1 LCLWVAQRQG
11 RPLACRATATAGYRR
26 DDSIRGE
33 DVAALD
39 PRVAASD
46 GEVGHVDVADDRRAR
61 EDLRLFRAW
70 VNEGDRRARATLIER
85 FLPLAR
91 SLARRYQRGTEPL
104 EDLVQ
109 VASVALVKAIDRYD
123 PARGCAFSSFAV
135 PTISGELKRHFRDQ
149 TWIVRPPRGIQETT
163 LRVEG
168 ALSRLSQQLDRA
180 PTTSELA
187 AAVGVDDEQI
197 LEAMQARSARGAL
210 SLHAPQGDPGDAC
223 ALEDTIGAE
232 DEGIERAEVRA
243 ELDRLMTAVSPR
255 AQAIL
260 RMRYEEDMTQAQ
272 IGEVIGVS
280 QMQVSRILRQTIAKL
295 RAASEQDV
303 TDDAAPAAPTRSHP
317 PAMAR
322 RPAPAAVA

>member
-1 LCLWVAQRQG
+1 VPGHA
-11 RPLACRATATAGYRR
+11 
-26 DDSIRGE
+26 
-33 DVAALD
+33 D
-39 PRVAASD
+39 P
-46 GEVGHVDVADDRRAR
+46 VDPRRAR

-70 VNEGDRRARATLIER
+70 VDKGDRRARAQLIER

-91 SLARRYQRGTEPL
+91 SLARRYQRGSEPL

-168 ALSRLSQQLDRA
+168 ALARLTQQLDRS

-187 AAVGVDDEQI
+187 DAVGVEDEQI

-223 ALEDTIGAE
+223 ALEDTLGSE
-232 DEGIERAEVRA
+232 DHEIERAELRA
-243 ELDRLMTAVSPR
+243 ELDRLLTCVSPR
-255 AQAIL
+255 ARTIL
-260 RMRYEEDMTQAQ
+260 RMRYEEDMTQVQ
-272 IGEVIGVS
+272 IGELIGVS

-295 RAASEQDV
+295 REASEQDV
-303 TDDAAPAAPTRSHP
+303 IAPAQAVAPS
-317 PAMAR
+317 MAR
-322 RPAPAAVA
+322 FRRPGAVA